1 MELFYK
7 FQKLKS
13 LEADLEKGTFEG
25 YASTYGNVDY
35 DKDVI
40 APGAFDKTCRERPI
54 IKLLYQHDWNKVLG
68 IGEIRN
74 DSQGLYIKGQ
84 INQDVQLGREVR
96 SLMKQGAL
104 DSMSVG
110 FRVPDAEKNLEYQ
123 PDGTRLIKECDVRE
137 TSIVTFPANP
147 QALIQSVKSAL
158 KYKDNIRD
166 FEAYLR
172 ESGFSRQQAVIIASK
187 GFKAILSDSE
197 EVETNPE
204 EISLKFF
211 ESLNKRLNTQ

>member
-1 MELFYK
+1 MELLYK
-7 FQKLKS
+7 FQKLDSLKS
-13 LEADLEKGTFEG
+13 DLEKGTFEG

-35 DKDVI
+35 DNDVI
-40 APGAFDKTCRERPI
+40 SPGAFDKTCRERPI

-74 DSQGLYIKGQ
+74 DSKGLYIKGQ

-96 SLMKQGAL
+96 SLMIQGAL
-104 DSMSVG
+104 DSMSIG
-110 FRVPDAEKNLEYQ
+110 FVVPEIEKNLEYQ
-123 PDGTRLIKECDVRE
+123 QDGTRLIKECDVRE
-137 TSIVTFPANP
+137 TSIVPFPANP

-166 FEAYLR
+166 FEAFLR
-172 ESGFSRQQAVIIASK
+172 ESGFSRQQAVTIASK

-211 ESLNKRLNTQ
+211 ESLNKRLNTK